1 MSTPAIFVVAFIVA
15 ALLDLVIP
23 HPAGVLRAEF
33 GTGLAGTLVGIGAG
47 LIGLFGGK
55 IDKNVKTALDGMRLS
70 LRLALEALADFGG
83 EVGGEQA
90 KSTGIIARILGVVL
104 LGLIHGVDNGITGL
118 HNWLKNT
125 LGPVLRALQK
135 FRKLFLAFYDKW
147 FKPIFDTIDVIR
159 HVLQVL
165 SFLHLDFARNL
176 DQKLSDLE
184 ARLRKII
191 LFPLVELNKVINQVN
206 LVIDEFGFYQRYTLV
221 RSMIKY
227 DVDMWNTLLHR
238 QVVGISPA
246 EKTAR
251 AGQQYERN
259 DPAVAGVA
267 LGEFYRTGGGELAPV
282 INELAPVWLAAA
294 GLSSAGGNGT
304 GG

>member
-221 RSMIKY
+221 RSMVLYEKDY
-227 DVDMWNTLLHR
+227 WNTLWLSAHKR
-238 QVVGISPA
+238 EQ
-246 EKTAR
+246 EKPPSTSQPPPERTIAAVRSDMVAYVADDGGPDKERIDEHVADLQLRLAR
-251 AGQQYERN
+251 AS
-259 DPAVAGVA
+259 
-267 LGEFYRTGGGELAPV
+267 T
-282 INELAPVWLAAA
+282 
-294 GLSSAGGNGT
+294 
-304 GG
+304 